1 MKIALVNDTHFG
13 ARGDSQVFNQYFFKF
28 WENIFFPYLKENNIT
43 TLIHLGDVVDRR
55 KFINHNTAS
64 DFQNRF
70 MKRLW
75 AEGIDTHIMIGNH
88 DTYYKNTNKVNAIH
102 NLCSTYDGI
111 HEPFIY
117 TDPKIVTFDGVDI
130 LLMPWICEDN
140 YEQSMEFLKTAP
152 VEVVFGHFEIA
163 GFEMDRGNICHE
175 GLDRKL
181 FDRFDIVL
189 SGHFHHKST
198 SGNITYLGN
207 QYEMTW
213 ADYNDPRG
221 FHVFDTET
229 RETEFILNPH
239 KMFHK
244 IMYDDS
250 SNDFEVWKKYNY
262 APLKDCFVK
271 VVVLNKQNPF
281 LFDSVLD
288 NIYKA
293 GVADLSIV
301 EDFTDTLIDIDQE
314 IIDQAEDTMTILS
327 KYIDNLTLNVE
338 GDKLKTLMRELY
350 VEALNTEK
358 TE

>member
-28 WENIFFPYLKENNIT
+28 WENIFFPYLKEHNIA

-70 MKRLW
+70 MKRFW
-75 AEGIDTHIMIGNH
+75 SEGIDTHIMIGNH

-102 NLCSTYDGI
+102 NLCSTYDGV

-181 FDRFDIVL
+181 FDRFDKFWL
-189 SGHFHHKST
+189 
-198 SGNITYLGN
+198 Y
-207 QYEMTW
+207 
-213 ADYNDPRG
+213 
-221 FHVFDTET
+221 FD
-229 RETEFILNPH
+229 
-239 KMFHK
+239 
-244 IMYDDS
+244 
-250 SNDFEVWKKYNY
+250 
-262 APLKDCFVK
+262 C
-271 VVVLNKQNPF
+271 
-281 LFDSVLD
+281 
-288 NIYKA
+288 
-293 GVADLSIV
+293 
-301 EDFTDTLIDIDQE
+301 LI
-314 IIDQAEDTMTILS
+314 
-327 KYIDNLTLNVE
+327 
-338 GDKLKTLMRELY
+338 
-350 VEALNTEK
+350 
-358 TE
+358 